1 MTEINNGIFSIKNLT
16 HSDGNVN
23 AGVVVNENSDILKG
37 HFPGQPVV
45 PGACM
50 LQLVKEVLERSLE
63 HKIQLK
69 KADNIKFMSMIVP
82 GGQSEL
88 QLIIYYKFA
97 EDGANAVQASLRSE
111 EAICF
116 KFQGS
121 FEAEKLTKF

>member
-82 GGQSEL
+82 GGQNEL
-88 QLIIYYKFA
+88 QLVISYKIG
-97 EDGANAVQASLRSE
+97 EDGVYAVQASLLSK
-111 EAICF
+111 EATCF

-121 FEAEKLTKF
+121 FM